1 MPDATLQIPSP
12 TPLTSFTEDEVM
24 FRDNIRQFADEKV
37 RPLVKEMDEKGV
49 FDPELIRQFFQLGLM
64 GIEIPEQYGGGG
76 GKFFE
81 AILAVEEMSRVDASA
96 GVVVDVQNTLVN
108 NALLRW
114 GSEEQKKRYLPRM
127 AADTCGAYALS
138 EAGSGSDA
146 FALQTRA
153 TLKGGDY
160 VLNGRKLWITNGKEA
175 GLFVLF
181 ATVDPAAGYKG
192 ITAFLIEKSFP
203 GFTVGKKED
212 KLGIRASSTCELILE
227 DCQVPKSNVLGE
239 VGKGYKIAIETLNE
253 GRIGIGAQMAGVA
266 RGAWEYAARYA
277 QERKQF
283 GKPIS
288 DYQGIQFQ
296 IAQMAT
302 EIEAARLMVYN
313 AARMKDAGMPF
324 RQGSGHDQAFLLAGS
339 GARDL
344 AGHRNLRR
352 LRLYQGLSRG
362 KVLARFEDR
371 QDLRRHLQ
379 HAAGHHRQA
388 ADGRKVRSGPHR
400 FGFLCG
406 LCGILASLA
415 VKGFEVGLLKLARPI
430 S

>member
-1 MPDATLQIPSP
+1 MPETTIRVPSP
-12 TPLTSFTEDEVM
+12 SPLTSFTEDEIM
-24 FRDNIRQFADEKV
+24 FRDNICRFADEKV

-49 FDPELIRQFFQLGLM
+49 FDKDLIRQFFQLGLM
-64 GIEIPEQYGGGG
+64 GIEIPELYGGGG

-114 GSEEQKKRYLPRM
+114 GTEEQKGQYLPRM

-153 TLKGGDY
+153 TLKGSDY

-192 ITAFLIEKSFP
+192 ISAFLIEKNFP

-227 DCQVPKSNVLGE
+227 DCRVPTSNVLCE
-239 VGKGYKIAIETLNE
+239 VGQGYTIAIETLNE

-266 RGAWEYAARYA
+266 RGAWEYAAKYA

-283 GKPIS
+283 GKSIA
-288 DYQGIQFQ
+288 DFQGIQFQ

-313 AARMKDAGMPF
+313 AARMKDAGVPF
-324 RQGSGHDQAFLLAGS
+324 V
-339 GARDL
+339 
-344 AGHRNLRR
+344 
-352 LRLYQGLSRG
+352 
-362 KVLARFEDR
+362 KE
-371 QDLRRHLQ
+371 
-379 HAAGHHRQA
+379 AAMTKLFCSQVAER
-388 ADGRKVRSGPHR
+388 VT
-400 FGFLCG
+400 
-406 LCGILASLA
+406 SLA
-415 VKGFEVGLLKLARPI
+415 IEIYGGYGFTKDYPVEKYWRDSKIGKIYEGTSNMQLATIAKLVMGGK
-430 S
+430 